1 MESNDFG
8 SPKFV
13 EPSFQFESATSDERL
28 DCMNFLERAFLYSM
42 ALTIVLGF
50 VSIAHIALIKMNLIA
65 EIKSWFG
72 PAKVRKEFRNELC
85 W

>member
-1 MESNDFG
+1 
-8 SPKFV
+8 
-13 EPSFQFESATSDERL
+13 
-28 DCMNFLERAFLYSM
+28 MNFLERAFLYSM

-85 W
+85 YTYVTYVGDILVTDSHYW

>member
-1 MESNDFG
+1 
-8 SPKFV
+8 
-13 EPSFQFESATSDERL
+13 
-28 DCMNFLERAFLYSM
+28 M

-72 PAKVRKEFRNELC
+72 PSKVRKSFKSMFDPSIRIQSWNQLIGGPIFGTVTPNLSQSGK
-85 W
+85 

>member
-1 MESNDFG
+1 
-8 SPKFV
+8 
-13 EPSFQFESATSDERL
+13 
-28 DCMNFLERAFLYSM
+28 MNFLERAFLYSM

-72 PAKVRKEFRNELC
+72 PAKVRKEFRIDLKVI
-85 W
+85 